1 LVGKLED
8 LKLEDIKLEDAL
20 NLLITAIALEKE
32 SLSSMLDAESRKMLY
47 FLNECKLQK
56 LSLQDIKDINQSVN
70 KTIMN
75 MIKLQMLLQF
85 NLDNIMQVLLT
96 TSISTTTSTTSTTST
111 TTTTTITV
119 TTTNTTTSCTSTST
133 TTTSEKNKDK
143 LIWRIPISATI
154 KVSG

>member
-1 LVGKLED
+1 LAGKLED

-96 TSISTTTSTTSTTST
+96 TSISTTTSTT
-111 TTTTTITV
+111 TTTTITV

-143 LIWRIPISATI
+143 LIWRIPINATI